1 MTCNFRV
8 GQKVVA
14 IKRHGIEPTPNQAI
28 TIRANQVLTIR
39 AIKNAMRQNGEE
51 QTGLLFEE
59 IRNISVFTTY
69 GQWEL
74 DYDARCFRP
83 VVERGTEKGMSILR
97 GLLNKTGK
105 PVEVD
110 A

>member
-8 GQKVVA
+8 GQKVVG
-14 IKRHGIEPTPNQAI
+14 IKGHGVKPTPNQAI

-39 AIKNAMRQNGEE
+39 AIQSAKRSNGEE
-51 QTGLLFEE
+51 QIGLLFEE
-59 IRNISVFTTY
+59 IRNVSVPTIY

-83 VVERGTEKGMSILR
+83 AVERGTDLGMSILR
-97 GLLNKTGK
+97 NLLNKTGK